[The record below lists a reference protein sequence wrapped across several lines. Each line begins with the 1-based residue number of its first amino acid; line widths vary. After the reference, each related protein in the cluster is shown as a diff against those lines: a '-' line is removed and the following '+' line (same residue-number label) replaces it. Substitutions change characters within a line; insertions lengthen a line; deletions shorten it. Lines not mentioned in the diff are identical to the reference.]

1 MTRTMYVSRNF
12 RDDCSHETRSLG
24 EAFPYLAVAA
34 TKLAEALEALKRVQ
48 KCDSQQADDVASVVI
63 DGINDLLR
71 DASWGTVLA
80 NAEEAFAEA
89 AVTPIRFGEAAE

>member
-1 MTRTMYVSRNF
+1 MSRTMYVSRNF

-24 EAFPYLAVAA
+24 EAFPYIAA
-34 TKLAEALEALKRVQ
+34 AEAKFTELLEALKRVQ
-48 KCDSQQADDVASVVI
+48 KCDSQDADTAASAMI
-63 DGINDLLR
+63 DGLNELRR

-89 AVTPIRFGEAAE
+89 DVTPIRFGEAAE